1 MNEIKYEFTTDY
13 GKFEMVEKAK
23 FDKNKAYPLF
33 LSKKLK
39 TIESEGNEVQI
50 LSYPLPVLKTKS
62 KELIEKLKHIWD
74 EGYKDFLSD
83 IDGASNY
90 SNLYEY
96 KGEYYLV
103 LRNSEFKIQDECN
116 LVLFE
121 KGINSFEELGT
132 MEITDKIAEDI
143 LELDQNLQSCGSID
157 LILELMEENTDMRKY
172 INFIKKNIKEEDMDK
187 CFFFDEYI
195 YQLFSQ
201 KYMEVLND
209 VACYKHDGYGLKGIE
224 RFVNFAMKGEYHD
237 ECKCCNV

>member
-1 MNEIKYEFTTDY
+1 
-13 GKFEMVEKAK
+13 
-23 FDKNKAYPLF
+23 
-33 LSKKLK
+33 
-39 TIESEGNEVQI
+39 
-50 LSYPLPVLKTKS
+50 
-62 KELIEKLKHIWD
+62 
-74 EGYKDFLSD
+74 
-83 IDGASNY
+83 
-90 SNLYEY
+90 
-96 KGEYYLV
+96 
-103 LRNSEFKIQDECN
+103 
-116 LVLFE
+116 
-121 KGINSFEELGT
+121 

-237 ECKCCNV
+237 ECKCCNI